1 MLDKNVTSAAPG
13 SAKGFLIV
21 SDIEVARDQLVAAG
35 VKVGEFFH
43 DGPEGRGSGPRPER
57 RTYRSRAAPQ
67 ATWRAHF
74 GVRRPLTARH
84 EKRIGQQARH
94 SSSEVIDRLIGCT
107 YDELDRLGQI
117 PQCMTRVDSWTASV
131 AELPGVICRRRCQCL
146 RCTR

>member
-57 RTYRSRAAPQ
+57 CTYRSRAAPQ
-67 ATWRAHF
+67 ATWRARF
-74 GVRRPLTARH
+74 GVRRPLTASTRSALGN
-84 EKRIGQQARH
+84 RPGTRRAR
-94 SSSEVIDRLIGCT
+94 
-107 YDELDRLGQI
+107 
-117 PQCMTRVDSWTASV
+117 
-131 AELPGVICRRRCQCL
+131 
-146 RCTR
+146 